1 MAEINTDYGIF
12 DKLYDW
18 WTNSNYFGN
27 TPSTLTGQNYTY
39 YNPNPYAGPQGYT
52 NSYGQSAQNANDLS
66 LNQNSDYNDV
76 GWGQSLKNTMANV
89 QPFLSAGQSLF
100 SIYNSMQKTKVAKE
114 GLAEA
119 RRQNTINNYL
129 ALKNL
134 TNNVKSYNNRLY
146 DILRA
151 RGSFESGDAN
161 KYNEQYNNQ
170 KLSI

>member
-52 NSYGQSAQNANDLS
+52 NSYNQFAQNANALS
-66 LNQNSDYNDV
+66 LNQNSDYNNV

-89 QPFLSAGQSLF
+89 QPFLSAGSNIYG
-100 SIYNSMQKTKVAKE
+100 IYNSMQQMKLAKE

-119 RRQNTINNYL
+119 KRQNAFNRYVTQ
-129 ALKNL
+129 KNL
-134 TNNVKSYNNRLY
+134 ANNVQSYNNRLY

-151 RGSFESGDAN
+151 RGSFESGDVN
-161 KYNEQYNNQ
+161 KYNDQYNNQ
-170 KLSI
+170 KLSM